1 MIHFPAYRGRWLAV
15 APLDGAGA
23 ILTTQQK
30 APGVT
35 APRAKTK
42 QIDRLTMK
50 IDVEKVKTLVA
61 DAGRSVQVPPD
72 ELAKLIRRLQD
83 MLPEPEA
90 EEEKP
95 PAQKKQYVI
104 LVSDPLHQ
112 IEAGAELA
120 GWVLQIPEDASP
132 LSLHERIQKAAY
144 DFNASRRG
152 RKLPVQTVGETLES
166 VPAKSLKEVELWCK
180 TRMPVLV
187 LTTNNELPNTP
198 CLFGDDNRG
207 AKVDDI
213 AVEIRTGANVVRID
227 ADGINSKPQGP
238 KEAA

>member
-1 MIHFPAYRGRWLAV
+1 MSKKLDTAAVQQLVKNAATNLIGNNVLGELLARIKD
-15 APLDGAGA
+15 L
-23 ILTTQQK
+23 L
-30 APGVT
+30 
-35 APRAKTK
+35 
-42 QIDRLTMK
+42 
-50 IDVEKVKTLVA
+50 
-61 DAGRSVQVPPD
+61 PD
-72 ELAKLIRRLQD
+72 E
-83 MLPEPEA
+83 EPT
-90 EEEKP
+90 EEKP

-104 LVSDPLHQ
+104 LVSDTLHQ

-132 LSLHERIQKAAY
+132 LSLHERIQKAAH

-166 VPAKSLKEVELWCK
+166 VPAKSIKEVELWCK

-207 AKVDDI
+207 ANVDGL
-213 AVEIRTGANVVRID
+213 AYEVRTGENVVRID
-227 ADGINSKPQGP
+227 ADGINSSEKATVTTRDGRKVTPTAMLDEINAKFAAKLGVKPQGP

>member
-1 MIHFPAYRGRWLAV
+1 MKK
-15 APLDGAGA
+15 LDAD
-23 ILTTQQK
+23 QVQK
-30 APGVT
+30 
-35 APRAKTK
+35 
-42 QIDRLTMK
+42 
-50 IDVEKVKTLVA
+50 LVA
-61 DAGRSVQVPPD
+61 DAGKSVALAPA
-72 ELAKLIRRLQD
+72 ELRKLIERIKD

-104 LVSDPLHQ
+104 LVSDPMHQ

-132 LSLHERIQKAAY
+132 LSMHERIQKAAY

-166 VPAKSLKEVELWCK
+166 VPAKSLKEVDLWCK

-207 AKVDDI
+207 ANVDGL
-213 AVEIRTGANVVRID
+213 AYEVRTGASVVRID
-227 ADGINSKPQGP
+227 ANGINSKPQGP